1 MDHDRLD
8 HLRKTILTMTAAE
21 LTGLEDQLRRQGELS
36 AVAHIIA
43 LRRAMLA
50 GAVR

>member
-1 MDHDRLD
+1 MQRDRLD
-8 HLRKTILTMTAAE
+8 HLRKIIPAMAAAE
-21 LTGLEDQLRRQGELS
+21 LTGLEDQLRRRGQLS

-43 LRRAMLA
+43 LRRAQLA